1 MIFHNFELFDLINVA
16 YVQLLNTETFASIK
30 LSFFPQKRKTKFK
43 MSNESLTEQGEV
55 GKTFLSL

>member
-1 MIFHNFELFDLINVA
+1 MTFHNLEPFDLITAA
-16 YVQLLNTETFASIK
+16 YGQLLNTETFVSIQ
-30 LSFFPQKRKTKFK
+30 LSFFHKKRKTKFK